1 MRSRN
6 SIRSRLLALSM
17 STLVASTGAACFL
30 YFREPPPTGQLEDDG
45 WFGHLLDRRSV
56 PLASRPTT
64 GEELLVPT
72 RPTAPR
78 CSGCSENASTKPTSE
93 ERGIPH
99 VDLRR
104 AFGESD
110 ECYYWDLDSHINLR
124 GHEAVAEQLLAI
136 IAGLLAG

>member
-64 GEELLVPT
+64 GEELLV
-72 RPTAPR
+72 RDEA
-78 CSGCSENASTKPTSE
+78 
-93 ERGIPH
+93 
-99 VDLRR
+99 DR
-104 AFGESD
+104 AALFRVFGER
-110 ECYYWDLDSHINLR
+110 LN
-124 GHEAVAEQLLAI
+124 EAYV
-136 IAGLLAG
+136 